1 MDEEQLEFKNE
12 PIDQDFILA
21 SIGNTNM
28 KSLPYNP
35 KIKQEVSETNTKSK
49 ICDGSENL
57 EESGIFVKSETDI
70 KTEIIFGT
78 SESDSQH
85 LMSDVISSDP
95 LDLTAH
101 EQKYRINLSGCP
113 LCPKHFCAM
122 LDLKKHLNTE
132 HKVVLKAKNI
142 PLTAKNVAT
151 AHEVIE
157 QVKNSSLIHK
167 MTIVKNDPLETT
179 GDTLQGIS

>member
-1 MDEEQLEFKNE
+1 MDEDQIEFKNE

-21 SIGNTNM
+21 SIGNTKM
-28 KSLPYNP
+28 KSLHYNP

-49 ICDGSENL
+49 ICDESENL
-57 EESGIFVKSETDI
+57 EKSGIFVKSETEI
-70 KTEIIFGT
+70 KPEIIFDT

-95 LDLTAH
+95 LDLTVH
-101 EQKYRINLSGCP
+101 EQKYRINLVNCP
-113 LCPKHFCAM
+113 LCPKHFVAM
-122 LDLKKHLNTE
+122 LDLKKHLVTE
-132 HKVVLKAKNI
+132 HKVVKKAKNI
-142 PLTAKNVAT
+142 PLTAKDFAT
-151 AHEVIE
+151 DHEVIE

-167 MTIVKNDPLETT
+167 MTVVKNDPLETT